1 MVDTVASAD
10 VLYPYGGTQAN
21 NLINILRS
29 DNDNDISTLKFSPYM
44 DLNTVKSYLQN
55 NRKTLQFL
63 R

>member
-1 MVDTVASAD
+1 MEDTIASVD

-29 DNDNDISTLKFSPYM
+29 NDDNDISTLTFSRYM

-55 NRKTLQFL
+55 N
-63 R
+63 